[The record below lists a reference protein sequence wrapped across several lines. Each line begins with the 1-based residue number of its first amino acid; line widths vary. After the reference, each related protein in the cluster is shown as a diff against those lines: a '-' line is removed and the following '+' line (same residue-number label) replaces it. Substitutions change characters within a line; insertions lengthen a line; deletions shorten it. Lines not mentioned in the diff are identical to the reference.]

1 MEETRAVARLPGL
14 DIAIDHRVEDDAETI
29 VVSLRAT
36 PGFEA
41 VAAWLDPMT
50 MMRAWMAPWA
60 ALNPWL
66 AAVLPPAE
74 PASPRLPPAE
84 PVRRALPRS

>member
-50 MMRAWMAPWA
+50 MMRA
-60 ALNPWL
+60 
-66 AAVLPPAE
+66 
-74 PASPRLPPAE
+74 
-84 PVRRALPRS
+84 

>member
-50 MMRAWMAPWA
+50 MMRASMAPWA

-66 AAVLPPAE
+66 AAVLP
-74 PASPRLPPAE
+74 SAE
-84 PVRRALPRS
+84 PVKRALPRS

>member
-1 MEETRAVARLPGL
+1 MDETRAVARLPGL
-14 DIAIDHRVEDDAETI
+14 DITIDHRVEEDAEVI
-29 VVSLRAT
+29 NISLRAT

-60 ALNPWL
+60 AFNPWL
-66 AAVLPPAE
+66 AAALPPAGPE
-74 PASPRLPPAE
+74 RQ
-84 PVRRALPRS
+84 LPRS

>member
-1 MEETRAVARLPGL
+1 MDETRAVARLPGL

-29 VVSLRAT
+29 VISLRAA

-41 VAAWLDPMT
+41 VATWLDPVT

-60 ALNPWL
+60 AFNPWL
-66 AAVLPPAE
+66 AAV
-74 PASPRLPPAE
+74 LPPAE